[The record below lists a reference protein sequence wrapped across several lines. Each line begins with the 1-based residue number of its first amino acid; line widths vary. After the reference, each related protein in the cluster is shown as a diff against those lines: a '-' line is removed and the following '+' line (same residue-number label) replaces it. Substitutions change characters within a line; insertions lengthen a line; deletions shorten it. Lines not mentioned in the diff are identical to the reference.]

1 MNVYDFSWSVSVKN
15 FVMEKVL
22 DSKKTCHYTGRQIN
36 LYLIK
41 VYFVKKVHVQA
52 HVAELDRPSFFT

>member
-1 MNVYDFSWSVSVKN
+1 MNVYDFSWYVSEKN
-15 FVMEKVL
+15 FVMDKVL
-22 DSKKTCHYTGRQIN
+22 DWKETYHYTGRQIN

-41 VYFVKKVHVQA
+41 VYFVKKVQVQV

>member
-1 MNVYDFSWSVSVKN
+1 MD
-15 FVMEKVL
+15 KVL
-22 DSKKTCHYTGRQIN
+22 DSKKTYHYTGRQIN